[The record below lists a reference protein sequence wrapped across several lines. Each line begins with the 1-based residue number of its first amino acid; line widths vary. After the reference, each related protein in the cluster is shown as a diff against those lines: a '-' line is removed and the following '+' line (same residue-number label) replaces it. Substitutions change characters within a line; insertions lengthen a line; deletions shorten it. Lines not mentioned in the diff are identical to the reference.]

1 MNLLKKKEFTKK
13 ISSLFLHRRRHFCL
27 HERFGVFPVYTT
39 GYVNNNNNNK
49 EGEKKKKAP
58 LLTRLN
64 FYVELH
70 DKLNMRQVSRTE
82 IPNTI

>member
-1 MNLLKKKEFTKK
+1 M
-13 ISSLFLHRRRHFCL
+13 HRRRHFCL

-58 LLTRLN
+58 LLTRFEFLRGIT
-64 FYVELH
+64 
-70 DKLNMRQVSRTE
+70 RQAQYEAGEQNGNS
-82 IPNTI
+82 